1 MFSLL
6 SVIDR
11 ELYQEHLRSELTM
24 DPDNF
29 IDLTQLAILYFFEYE
44 DDLCLEWLRS
54 ALVINNSYL
63 PALVTAAELMF
74 LTGHYSDAKFFYQ
87 KANLPEK
94 VAKACYRE
102 GSLIEAAKYPR
113 YGISIDLRVLGN
125 WKCIKLKLNTKRCTI
140 VVTLLGLGTG

>member
-1 MFSLL
+1 
-6 SVIDR
+6 
-11 ELYQEHLRSELTM
+11 M

-44 DDLCLEWLRS
+44 DDLCLELLRS

-102 GSLIEAAKYPR
+102 GSLIEAAKYLDR
-113 YGISIDLRVLGN
+113 FESTWELEVYQAQAEYKEVYDS
-125 WKCIKLKLNTKRCTI
+125 C
-140 VVTLLGLGTG
+140 